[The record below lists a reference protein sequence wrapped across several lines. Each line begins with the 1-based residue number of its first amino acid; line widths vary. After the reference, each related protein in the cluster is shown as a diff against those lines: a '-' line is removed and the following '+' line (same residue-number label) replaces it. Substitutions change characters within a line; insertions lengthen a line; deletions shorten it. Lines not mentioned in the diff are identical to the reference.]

1 MKWEKS
7 CGTIICD
14 GDKVLLIASLQGD
27 WGFPKGHVDEGETEE
42 ETALRET
49 KEETNLDVIIDKD
62 KRFMITYSPKEE
74 VMKDVIY
81 FKARLKTQDIKLQE
95 TEISNY
101 KWVLPKDVVSYL
113 KYPEAK
119 EMWQNI
125 QDKLF

>member
-7 CGTIICD
+7 CGTIICN
-14 GDKVLLIASLQGD
+14 GDKVLLIADLEGN
-27 WGFPKGHVDEGETEE
+27 WGFPKGHVNEGETEE

-49 KEETNLDVIIDKD
+49 KEETNLDVILDKD
-62 KRFMITYSPKEE
+62 KRFMITYSPREG
-74 VMKDVIY
+74 VMKDVVY
-81 FKARLKTQDIKLQE
+81 FKARLRSQDIKLQE

-101 KWVLPKDVVSYL
+101 KWVLAEYVTGYL
-113 KYPEAK
+113 KYPEAR